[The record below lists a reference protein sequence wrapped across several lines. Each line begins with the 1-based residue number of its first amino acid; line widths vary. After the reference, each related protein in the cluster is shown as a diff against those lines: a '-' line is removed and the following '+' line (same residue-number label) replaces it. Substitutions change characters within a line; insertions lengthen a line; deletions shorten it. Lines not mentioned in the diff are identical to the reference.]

1 MSSRHNKPPW
11 PRKPQRRTK
20 RGGFLLHK
28 STHRVNQKIASRI
41 PRSLCPDPFLYLRAP
56 YVDAVV
62 CTSAPLQKVD
72 FWRQLRRFYVCRI
85 QIHIFGI
92 APVAGRSWLRHLFGR
107 SSGAQLRS
115 GDPSGPAPS
124 LASLLPQGE
133 ALDHH
138 RSHRSGARGA
148 LDSCI
153 FVRSQNV
160 ILAPQLRLVRTA
172 AIWRRRR
179 RRQRSPQR
187 VFQSATARALEM
199 VLILLFRSGSLNLNA
214 EGPKQNP
221 TR

>member
-1 MSSRHNKPPW
+1 MATQATEKDEA
-11 PRKPQRRTK
+11 RRFSVTQVDTPSQSK
-20 RGGFLLHK
+20 NCL
-28 STHRVNQKIASRI
+28 THS
-41 PRSLCPDPFLYLRAP
+41 RSLCPDPFLYLRAP

-115 GDPSGPAPS
+115 GDPSGPDNASDIAPS

-153 FVRSQNV
+153 FCPISKCYLGPSTPPRQNCGHLASSSSSALASARISVRYGTCVENGV
-160 ILAPQLRLVRTA
+160 DPPFPVR
-172 AIWRRRR
+172 
-179 RRQRSPQR
+179 
-187 VFQSATARALEM
+187 
-199 VLILLFRSGSLNLNA
+199 
-214 EGPKQNP
+214 
-221 TR
+221 